1 MKKTIIIFSLILIVL
16 FGCTNLDNGND
27 DLNYSISEYYN
38 ESKISDLPNEEISDL
53 ELSAL
58 EEALMDEYKAYN
70 TYEKVLEEFGSVR
83 PFSNI
88 INSEAQHINELKAIY
103 EKYNLEVPQNPK
115 LDVPDFDS
123 VVDACIAGEEAEIAN
138 VAIYEKLFSQVDNED
153 IIVVFT
159 ALRNASEE
167 RHLPAF
173 QRCGGRR

>member
-1 MKKTIIIFSLILIVL
+1 MKKIIIILILALLI
-16 FGCTNLDNGND
+16 FGCTEIDNGTDNLD
-27 DLNYSISEYYN
+27 YSISEYYN
-38 ESKISDLPNEEISDL
+38 ESKISDLPNEDISEL

-88 INSEAQHINELKAIY
+88 INSELQHINELKIIY
-103 EKYNLEVPQNPK
+103 EKYNLEIPENPK

-123 VVDACIAGEEAEIAN
+123 VDDACVAGEEAEIAN

-153 IIVVFT
+153 IIIVFT
-159 ALRNASEE
+159 ALRNASQE